1 MINIYHKKLDEIW
14 YAAALED
21 DKVIA
26 TNFGS
31 NESKVVKQ
39 LMGSLPYNTPFQMA
53 EKSNQLAEKLL
64 TTLKSMFTGENVSSD
79 FKFEMAHLHKY
90 SKKVLAVLAK
100 VPVGYVTTYGALAK
114 ATGGG
119 PRAVGNVMAA
129 NPFAP
134 LIPCH
139 RVVRSDF
146 RLGGYGGGLATKRRI
161 LEHEDR
167 GYREERKIKVGGAVL
182 AVYPVGFLWK
192 DRNLGRGKIL

>member
-1 MINIYHKKLDEIW
+1 MINIYHQKLDGMW

-21 DKVIA
+21 DKVFA

-39 LMGSLPYNTPFQMA
+39 LLESLPYDAPFQMT
-53 EKSNQLAEKLL
+53 EKSSKLAEKLL
-64 TTLKSMFTGENVSSD
+64 TTLKSMFAGENVFSD
-79 FKFEMAHLHKY
+79 FKFEITHLPNY
-90 SKKVLAVLAK
+90 SKKVLGLLAK

-114 ATGGG
+114 ATEGG

-139 RVVRSDF
+139 RVVRSDCT
-146 RLGGYGGGLATKRRI
+146 LGGYGGGLDTKRKI
-161 LEHEDR
+161 LEREDR
-167 GYREERKIKVGGAVL
+167 GYREARKINVDGKVLVI
-182 AVYPVGFLWK
+182 YPVNFLWK
-192 DRNLGRGKIL
+192 D

>member
-1 MINIYHKKLDEIW
+1 MINIYHQKLDGMW

-21 DKVIA
+21 DKVSA

-39 LMGSLPYNTPFQMA
+39 LLESLPYNAPFQMT
-53 EKSNQLAEKLL
+53 EKPNKLAEKLL
-64 TTLKSMFTGENVSSD
+64 TTLKSMFAGENVSSD
-79 FKFEMAHLHKY
+79 FKFEMAHLPNY
-90 SKKVLAVLAK
+90 SKKVLGVLAK

-114 ATGGG
+114 ATEGG

-146 RLGGYGGGLATKRRI
+146 TLGGYGGGLDTKRKI
-161 LEHEDR
+161 LEREDR
-167 GYREERKIKVGGAVL
+167 GYREARKINVDGRVL
-182 AVYPVGFLWK
+182 VIYPVNFLWK
-192 DRNLGRGKIL
+192 D

>member
-1 MINIYHKKLDEIW
+1 
-14 YAAALED
+14 
-21 DKVIA
+21 
-26 TNFGS
+26 
-31 NESKVVKQ
+31 
-39 LMGSLPYNTPFQMA
+39 LMESLPYDTPFQMA
-53 EKSNQLAEKLL
+53 EESNQLAEKLL

-79 FKFEMAHLHKY
+79 FKFETAHLHKY
-90 SKKVLAVLAK
+90 SKKVLAALAK

-139 RVVRSDF
+139 RVVCSDF

-167 GYREERKIKVGGAVL
+167 GYREERKINVGGAVL

-192 DRNLGRGKIL
+192 D

>member
-1 MINIYHKKLDEIW
+1 MINIYHQKLDEMW
-14 YAAALED
+14 YAAAVED
-21 DKVIA
+21 DKVLA

-31 NESKVVKQ
+31 NEYKVVKQ
-39 LMGSLPYNTPFQMA
+39 LLESLPYNTPFQMA
-53 EKSNQLAEKLL
+53 EKSNQFAEKLL

-79 FKFEMAHLHKY
+79 FKFEMAHLPKY
-90 SKKVLAVLAK
+90 SKKVLGVLAK
-100 VPVGYVTTYGALAK
+100 VPVGYVTTYRALAK

-146 RLGGYGGGLATKRRI
+146 KLGGYGGGLDTKRKI
-161 LEHEDR
+161 LEREDR
-167 GYREERKIKVGGAVL
+167 GYREESKINVDGAVL
-182 AVYPVGFLWK
+182 TVYPVSFLWK
-192 DRNLGRGKIL
+192 D

>member
-1 MINIYHKKLDEIW
+1 MISIYHQKLDEMW
-14 YAAALED
+14 YAAAVED
-21 DKVIA
+21 DKVFA

-39 LMGSLPYNTPFQMA
+39 LMKSLPYNAPFQMA

-64 TTLKSMFTGENVSSD
+64 TTLKAMFTGENVFSD
-79 FKFEMAHLHKY
+79 FKFEMAHLPNY
-90 SKKVLAVLAK
+90 SKKVLGVLAK

-146 RLGGYGGGLATKRRI
+146 TLGGYGGGFDTKRKI
-161 LEHEDR
+161 LEREDR
-167 GYREERKIKVGGAVL
+167 GYREESKINVDGAVL

-192 DRNLGRGKIL
+192 D

>member
-1 MINIYHKKLDEIW
+1 MINIYHKELDEMW
-14 YAAALED
+14 YAAALEY

-39 LMGSLPYNTPFQMA
+39 LMKSLPYSTPFQMA
-53 EKSNQLAEKLL
+53 EMPNQLAEKLL

-79 FKFEMAHLHKY
+79 FKFEMAHLPNY
-90 SKKVLAVLAK
+90 SKKVLGVLAK

-114 ATGGG
+114 AIGGG

-146 RLGGYGGGLATKRRI
+146 TLGGYGGGLDTKRKI

-167 GYREERKIKVGGAVL
+167 GYRKASKINVDGAVL
-182 AVYPVGFLWK
+182 TVYPVSFLWK
-192 DRNLGRGKIL
+192 D

>member
-1 MINIYHKKLDEIW
+1 MIDIYHQKLDGIW
-14 YAAALED
+14 YAAALGD
-21 DKVIA
+21 DKVFA

-39 LMGSLPYNTPFQMA
+39 LLESLPYNAPFQMA
-53 EKSNQLAEKLL
+53 EKSNRFAEKLL
-64 TTLKSMFTGENVSSD
+64 TTLKSMFAGQDIPSD
-79 FKFEMAHLHKY
+79 FKCEMAHLPKY
-90 SKKVLAVLAK
+90 SKKVLGVLAK

-146 RLGGYGGGLATKRRI
+146 TLGGYGGGLNTKRRI
-161 LEHEDR
+161 LKREDR
-167 GYREERKIKVGGAVL
+167 GYREESKINVDGGVL
-182 AVYPVGFLWK
+182 TVYPVSFLWK
-192 DRNLGRGKIL
+192 D

>member
-1 MINIYHKKLDEIW
+1 MINIYHQKLDEMW
-14 YAAALED
+14 YAAAVED
-21 DKVIA
+21 DKVLA

-31 NESKVVKQ
+31 NEYKVVKQ
-39 LMGSLPYNTPFQMA
+39 LLESLPYNTPFQMA
-53 EKSNQLAEKLL
+53 EKSNHLAEKLL

-79 FKFEMAHLHKY
+79 FKFKMAHLHKY

-146 RLGGYGGGLATKRRI
+146 RLGGYGGGLDTKRKI
-161 LEHEDR
+161 LERENR
-167 GYREERKIKVGGAVL
+167 GYQEPSNINVDGAVL
-182 AVYPVGFLWK
+182 AVYP
-192 DRNLGRGKIL
+192 

>member
-1 MINIYHKKLDEIW
+1 MINIYHKKLDEMW

-21 DKVIA
+21 GKVVG
-26 TNFGS
+26 TSFGS

-39 LMGSLPYNTPFQMA
+39 LMESLPYNMPFQMA

-64 TTLKSMFTGENVSSD
+64 TVLKSIFTGENVSSD
-79 FKFEMAHLHKY
+79 FKFETAHLRKY

-114 ATGGG
+114 AIGGG
-119 PRAVGNVMAA
+119 PRVVGNVMAA

-146 RLGGYGGGLATKRRI
+146 GLGGYGGGLDTKRKI
-161 LEHEDR
+161 LEREDR
-167 GYREERKIKVGGAVL
+167 GYREESKINVDGVVL
-182 AVYPVGFLWK
+182 TVYPVGLLWK
-192 DRNLGRGKIL
+192 D

>member
-1 MINIYHKKLDEIW
+1 MISIYHQKLDAMW
-14 YAAALED
+14 YAAAVED
-21 DKVIA
+21 DKVFA

-31 NESKVVKQ
+31 DESKVAKQ
-39 LMGSLPYNTPFQMA
+39 LLESLPYNVPFQMI
-53 EKSNQLAEKLL
+53 EKPIQFSENLLATLNSVFMGKDISKNFKL
-64 TTLKSMFTGENVSSD
+64 
-79 FKFEMAHLHKY
+79 EMAHLPNY
-90 SKKVLAVLAK
+90 SRKVLGLLIK

-146 RLGGYGGGLATKRRI
+146 RLGGYGGGLGTIRKI
-161 LEHEDR
+161 LERENR
-167 GYREERKIKVGGAVL
+167 GYQEPSNINVDGAVL

-192 DRNLGRGKIL
+192 D

>member
-1 MINIYHKKLDEIW
+1 MINVYHQKLDGMW

-21 DKVIA
+21 DRIFA

-31 NESKVVKQ
+31 NESKIVKQ
-39 LMGSLPYNTPFQMA
+39 LLESLPYNMPFQTA
-53 EKSNQLAEKLL
+53 EKPNQLAEKLL
-64 TTLKSMFTGENVSSD
+64 ATLKSMLAGEDISSD
-79 FKFEMAHLHKY
+79 FKFGMAHLPSY
-90 SKKVLAVLAK
+90 TQKVLGVLAK

-114 ATGGG
+114 AAGGG

-139 RVVRSDF
+139 RVVCSDF
-146 RLGGYGGGLATKRRI
+146 TLGGYGSGLDSKRRI
-161 LEHEDR
+161 LEREDR
-167 GYREERKIKVGGAVL
+167 GYREPSKINVDGKVL

-192 DRNLGRGKIL
+192 D